1 MIRPGIG
8 ARRILDDHGA
18 VLTRNQFLPL
28 LGEVPAWVKELS
40 WGLIPFMLLM
50 TIVALLLWRHRA
62 RSAMGRLYYTAQA
75 IAGCPVTTSDKGTPR
90 PSTNS

>member
-1 MIRPGIG
+1 M
-8 ARRILDDHGA
+8 
-18 VLTRNQFLPL
+18 VLSRNQFLQL
-28 LGEVPAWVKELS
+28 LDAVPAWVKELS
-40 WGLIPFMLLM
+40 WGLIPFMLVMLLM